1 MICPTPLAL
10 LATFSLE
17 QPPSL
22 FGLNDSII
30 NQCGLNMVWWW
41 TAGGGGGL
49 TGGLTGG
56 LQLVDTLVIG
66 CWWPVQGQVDGLTG
80 GGWCSIHWWRLGA
93 HLSLASHTS
102 PLVEIERADK
112 KPPSSRVESS
122 DSVLMRRLVV
132 LIVHIINFNEYATY
146 RLHSHFEASRQLIY
160 LHTKIFCSCY
170 KM

>member
-1 MICPTPLAL
+1 
-10 LATFSLE
+10 
-17 QPPSL
+17 
-22 FGLNDSII
+22 
-30 NQCGLNMVWWW
+30 MVWWW
-41 TAGGGGGL
+41 TAGGGGL

-80 GGWCSIHWWRLGA
+80 GGWCSTHWWRLGA

-102 PLVEIERADK
+102 PLVEIIERADK

-132 LIVHIINFNEYATY
+132 LTLSISMSMPHTVYTLIS
-146 RLHSHFEASRQLIY
+146 RPPAS
-160 LHTKIFCSCY
+160 
-170 KM
+170 